1 MDISPV
7 ERAIRYAGGFD
18 ILATLA
24 VIFYGIFS
32 GLRRAPGRS
41 VGRMSGL
48 LRNWIIYPFASL
60 VYFGFCYLVW
70 KPFPFEL
77 AEGWRWLALISGS
90 LMFFP
95 GLAFMLWG
103 RLALGRQ
110 YFISLTMG
118 AQLHAGHRLITE
130 GPFALI
136 RHPMYFGFLMT
147 GLGGILIYR
156 TWTWVFIVINYFG
169 LALRARR
176 EEQVLAVEFGAQ
188 WQSYSRRVPG
198 MIPFMKRP
206 RWYR

>member
-1 MDISPV
+1 MNLALIEQV
-7 ERAIRYAGGFD
+7 IRIAGGLD

-24 VIFYGIFS
+24 LIFYGIFT
-32 GLRRAPGRS
+32 GLRRAPGRA

-60 VYFGFCYLVW
+60 VYFGFCFLIW
-70 KPFPFEL
+70 KPFPLEMSD
-77 AEGWRWLALISGS
+77 GGRWLALILGS

-95 GLAFMLWG
+95 GLALMLWG

-110 YFISLTMG
+110 YFVSLAMG
-118 AQLHAGHRLITE
+118 AQLHAGHQLITG
-130 GPFALI
+130 GPFALV

-156 TWTWVFIVINYFG
+156 TWTWVFVALNFLG

-176 EEQVLAVEFGAQ
+176 EEQALAAEFGAQ

-198 MIPFMKRP
+198 MIPFMNRL
-206 RWYR
+206 RG